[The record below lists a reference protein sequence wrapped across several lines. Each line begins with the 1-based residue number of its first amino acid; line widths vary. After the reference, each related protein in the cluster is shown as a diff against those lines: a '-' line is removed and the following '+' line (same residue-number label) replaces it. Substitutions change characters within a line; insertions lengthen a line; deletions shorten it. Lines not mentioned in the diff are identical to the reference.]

1 MLSYSKMKKRGLV
14 SSQQSQELNLINKEI
29 EEEEK
34 ATRRK
39 IEKEITSDIKHKWE
53 SDGELKEKCKT
64 Q

>member
-1 MLSYSKMKKRGLV
+1 MKKRGLV

-39 IEKEITSDIKHKWE
+39 IEKEITSDIKHK
-53 SDGELKEKCKT
+53 
-64 Q
+64 